1 MYVHKKSPKNIKT
14 FLVEEK
20 QFFLSILLKSL
31 KIWMPRTLLSCVVLW
46 KVTLYCHHRSE
57 AEAVVDQQLNPEM
70 TESSLFTVEQSSLVT
85 VSWNPLMLD
94 DSMIITTVTG
104 RWWEKARKDLKDGK
118 NLGQWNC
125 KRLWRHPF
133 DLMEWRSI
141 GQRNHCYQTIVQGRC
156 LTSKSGQCSQAI
168 IQPHS
173 MSSPQLPRQTTI
185 VVSILSSKT
194 TTPSRLLTSD

>member
-1 MYVHKKSPKNIKT
+1 
-14 FLVEEK
+14 
-20 QFFLSILLKSL
+20 
-31 KIWMPRTLLSCVVLW
+31 MPRTLRSCVVLW

-141 GQRNHCYQTIVQGRC
+141 GQKNRCYQTIVQGIR
-156 LTSKSGQCSQAI
+156 LTSKSGQCSRAI

>member
-1 MYVHKKSPKNIKT
+1 
-14 FLVEEK
+14 
-20 QFFLSILLKSL
+20 
-31 KIWMPRTLLSCVVLW
+31 MPRTFCSCVVLW
-46 KVTLYCHHRSE
+46 KSNIILSSQVWSWSSGRSAAKPRNDWEFSFHRGTIISCNCFLKPTDVRWQHDNHYGDRTLMR
-57 AEAVVDQQLNPEM
+57 
-70 TESSLFTVEQSSLVT
+70 
-85 VSWNPLMLD
+85 
-94 DSMIITTVTG
+94 
-104 RWWEKARKDLKDGK
+104 KARKGLKDGK

-194 TTPSRLLTSD
+194 STPSRLLTSD